1 MLFNHRTLPLLA
13 LALFMSAVP
22 ALAQFEV
29 SPDHFDSPNQKAPA
43 HRIQARKRASH
54 SSAAQASVAKPKQPV
69 VVAKSK
75 KPRTAVAPSAK
86 AKTTTVASR

>member
-1 MLFNHRTLPLLA
+1 
-13 LALFMSAVP
+13 MSAVP

-54 SSAAQASVAKPKQPV
+54 SSAAQASA
-69 VVAKSK
+69 
-75 KPRTAVAPSAK
+75 AK
-86 AKTTTVASR
+86 AKHQW